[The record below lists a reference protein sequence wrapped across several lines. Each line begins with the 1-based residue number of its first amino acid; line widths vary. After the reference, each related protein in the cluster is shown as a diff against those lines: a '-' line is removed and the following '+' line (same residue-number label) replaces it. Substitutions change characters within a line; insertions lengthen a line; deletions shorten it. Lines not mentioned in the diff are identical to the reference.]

1 MYCSQKNLPY
11 HDADFLLRHA
21 RNKKISPS
29 QRMVDLRKGIA
40 VLSAIQ
46 AEKRQQN
53 APQREMTALE
63 MLALPWTDL
72 DRQDVKIAELK
83 GRLRLLEA
91 EETAAHIK
99 KTALRRKVHDRAMG
113 KIMTRRELYDE
124 LRGLLPATENPV
136 EYRQFERRL
145 NEYAGRDIE
154 RDGSGYRRKTGKP
167 TSAMIGL
174 VRRNRKPKHTS
185 QSVISNFFSRP
196 FLL

>member
-1 MYCSQKNLPY
+1 
-11 HDADFLLRHA
+11 
-21 RNKKISPS
+21 
-29 QRMVDLRKGIA
+29 MVDLRKGIA

-63 MLALPWTDL
+63 MLALPWTD
-72 DRQDVKIAELK
+72 RGQDVKIAELK